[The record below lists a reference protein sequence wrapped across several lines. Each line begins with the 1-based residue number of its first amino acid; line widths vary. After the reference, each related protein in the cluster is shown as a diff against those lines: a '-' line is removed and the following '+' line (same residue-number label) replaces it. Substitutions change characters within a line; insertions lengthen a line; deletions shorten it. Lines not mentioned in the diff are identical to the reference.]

1 MTEVQD
7 LFVMPALRLQ
17 LFTLLNIYSSSSSF
31 AVSAVIMAKHTL
43 MERLLLSMIL
53 DNSSVACSAALTVLL
68 KMLPILAANARDELR
83 ALLPMLMAILAR
95 LMCWK
100 ERHATNTEVPSDEA
114 PDADLEREL
123 EIEINSVLRPD
134 PKWKWDRLEMT
145 FNLTTPKPPS
155 PRPYFTT
162 LYYLYPANMLKFF
175 HSPVK
180 YLQDCGLNSP
190 WVESWE
196 QALDQVEIRV
206 RSEVRN
212 NGHRKYSHAAYS

>member
-7 LFVMPALRLQ
+7 LFAIPTLRLQ
-17 LFTLLNIYSSSSSF
+17 LFMLLNIYSSSSSF
-31 AVSAVIMAKHTL
+31 AVSAAIMAKHPL
-43 MERLLLSMIL
+43 MERLMLSIVL
-53 DNSSVACSAALTVLL
+53 DNSSTACSAALTVLV

-83 ALLPMLMAILAR
+83 VLLPMLMAILAR

-100 ERHATNTEVPSDEA
+100 ERHPANAEVPSDEA

-123 EIEINSVLRPD
+123 EVEVNPVLRPD
-134 PKWKWDRLEMT
+134 PKWNWDRLEMAFDVT
-145 FNLTTPKPPS
+145 ASKPPL

-162 LYYLYPANMLKFF
+162 LYYLYPANILKFL
-175 HSPVK
+175 HSPIK
-180 YLQDCGLNSP
+180 YLQDCGLSSP

-206 RSEVRN
+206 QSEVRN
-212 NGHRKYSHAAYS
+212 SGH